1 MSRPSPYSS
10 PWQGGEIRKFRRAG
24 RSRLFLDD
32 LSDAIGDRIVYRM
45 KVTALLPD
53 QLIEE
58 IKAYAKGRTLT
69 ESLTL
74 ALEEWLRLKKISR
87 LNEQVR
93 QQPLEFSKGFS
104 ATGARTLN
112 RRS

>member
-1 MSRPSPYSS
+1 MFPLKSFSLPNNL
-10 PWQGGEIRKFRRAG
+10 QDTI
-24 RSRLFLDD
+24 
-32 LSDAIGDRIVYRM
+32 IHRIIYRM

-53 QLIEE
+53 QLVEE
-58 IKAYAKGRTLT
+58 VKAHAKGQTLT

-74 ALEEWLRLKKISR
+74 ALEEWLRLKKIAQ
-87 LNEQVR
+87 LNKQVH

-104 ATGARTLN
+104 AASTRKLN

>member
-1 MSRPSPYSS
+1 MM
-10 PWQGGEIRKFRRAG
+10 
-24 RSRLFLDD
+24 
-32 LSDAIGDRIVYRM
+32 YRM

-58 IKAYAKGRTLT
+58 VKAHAKGQTLT

-74 ALEEWLRLKKISR
+74 ALEEWLRLKKISH
-87 LNEQVR
+87 LNEQVHR
-93 QQPLEFSKGFS
+93 QPLEFSKGFS
-104 ATGARTLN
+104 AGRSRALN